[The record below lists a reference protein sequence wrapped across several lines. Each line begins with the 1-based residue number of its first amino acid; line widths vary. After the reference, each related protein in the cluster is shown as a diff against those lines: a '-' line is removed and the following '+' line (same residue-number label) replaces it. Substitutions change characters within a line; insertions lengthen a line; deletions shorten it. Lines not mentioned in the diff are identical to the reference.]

1 MSTPNLWRAVLA
13 GSIRDIDTMLM
24 NTKPLYVLNKASG
37 MYYKEKDKA
46 VVLSIRIDG
55 TEVSVT
61 RESL

>member
-46 VVLSIRIDG
+46 VV
-55 TEVSVT
+55 
-61 RESL
+61 